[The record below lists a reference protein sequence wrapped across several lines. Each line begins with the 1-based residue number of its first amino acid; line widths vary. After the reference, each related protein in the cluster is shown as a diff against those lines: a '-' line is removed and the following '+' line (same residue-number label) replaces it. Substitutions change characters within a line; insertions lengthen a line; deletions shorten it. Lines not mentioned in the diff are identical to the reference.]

1 VYPGVESTRDAA
13 SRARI
18 LVMED
23 ETGVAQALQIILT
36 EEGYGVDLATTGQ
49 GALDSASRKD
59 FDLLV
64 ADLRLP
70 DMHGMDV
77 IRRIKKSQ
85 PETEVIVITGY
96 ASVGSAVEAMKIG
109 VAGYLPKP
117 FTDDQFKSAVEEAL
131 KEGDRVCT
139 ENASLSTRERMLI
152 GRKEV
157 LRVLGKTP
165 PEVSEGMSN
174 PRRDNYG
181 GGTAAAFGPASLC
194 DRAYLNEDRP
204 IPAVMDRTRKK
215 GSDVPAE
222 ERGLANRILENVNE
236 GILAADPEGTVVF
249 FNKTMEAML
258 GYSGAEV
265 CDIMPL
271 ARLLPFGEMERLKE
285 RLGSEEGREKK
296 RLLLF
301 ETNLLNKRGK
311 AIPVQMSPALLS
323 EKDDLGI
330 VVFVRNLREV
340 RKAEQEDADP
350 SRLLQQ
356 DKMMSLGR
364 LAASVVHEINNP
376 LAGILN
382 YLRLMIKILSRGA
395 ANGEQMEKFQKYLT
409 VVERETDRCSR
420 IVTNLLAFSRKSKM
434 EYDEM
439 SVNLLLERSIMLSQH
454 KMALQNIQVKID
466 LDPKLPLIVGDFNQL
481 QQCTINLIFNAIDAM
496 PQGGILTVSSSFRP
510 DEGVVLIGV
519 ADSGCGIP
527 EEDLHNIFE
536 PFFTTKAEG
545 KGLGLGLWTVYGIIE
560 RHKGTIEV
568 KSGAGQGTAFTIR
581 LPGTLKKKP

>member
-1 VYPGVESTRDAA
+1 MRDAA

-18 LVMED
+18 LIMED

-36 EEGYGVDLATTGQ
+36 EEGYGVDLAATGQ

-96 ASVGSAVEAMKIG
+96 ASVGSAVEAMKTG
-109 VAGYLPKP
+109 AVDYLPKP

-131 KEGDRVCT
+131 KERDRVYP
-139 ENASLSTRERMLI
+139 EDLLLSTRQRKLI
-152 GRKEV
+152 GRTEVVRV
-157 LRVLGKTP
+157 LRKTP
-165 PEVSEGMSN
+165 PELSEGMSN
-174 PRRDNYG
+174 AQRDNYG
-181 GGTAAAFGPASLC
+181 GRTTAAFGPASLH
-194 DRAYLNEDRP
+194 DRP
-204 IPAVMDRTRKK
+204 EFNKEYPIPTVVDKARKE
-215 GSDVPAE
+215 GTEMPAKV
-222 ERGLANRILENVNE
+222 RGLANRILEGVNE
-236 GILAADPEGTVVF
+236 GILAADREGTVVF
-249 FNKTMEAML
+249 FSKSMETML

-271 ARLLPFGEMERLKE
+271 ARLLPFGEIERLKE
-285 RLGSEEGREKK
+285 RLGSEEGGEKK

-301 ETNLLNKRGK
+301 ETNLLDKRGK

-330 VVFVRNLREV
+330 VAFVRSLREV

-395 ANGEQMEKFQKYLT
+395 TNEEQMEKFQKYLT

-420 IVTNLLAFSRKSKM
+420 IVTNLLAFSRKSNM
-434 EYDEM
+434 EYAEM
-439 SVNLLLERSIMLSQH
+439 SVNELLERSIMLSQH

-481 QQCTINLIFNAIDAM
+481 QQCIINLIFNAIDAM
-496 PQGGILTVSSSFRP
+496 PQGGTLRVSSALRP
-510 DEGVVLIGV
+510 DEGVVQIVV

-527 EEDLHNIFE
+527 EEDLPNIFE
-536 PFFTTKAEG
+536 PFFTTKTEG
-545 KGLGLGLWTVYGIIE
+545 KGLGLGLSTVCGIVDG
-560 RHKGTIEV
+560 HKGTIQVESKV
-568 KSGAGQGTAFTIR
+568 GKGTAFTVK
-581 LPGTLKKKP
+581 LPMEKNPG

>member
-1 VYPGVESTRDAA
+1 MYPGVESMRDAA

-77 IRRIKKSQ
+77 IRQIKKSQ

-96 ASVGSAVEAMKIG
+96 ASVGSAVEAMKTG
-109 VAGYLPKP
+109 AVDYLPKP

-131 KEGDRVCT
+131 KERDRVCP
-139 ENASLSTRERMLI
+139 EDVLLSTRQRKLI
-152 GRKEV
+152 RRKEV
-157 LRVLGKTP
+157 VRVLRKTP
-165 PEVSEGMSN
+165 PELSEGMSN
-174 PRRDNYG
+174 AQRDHYG
-181 GGTAAAFGPASLC
+181 GGTAAAFCPASMH
-194 DRAYLNEDRP
+194 DRP
-204 IPAVMDRTRKK
+204 DFNKEYPIPTAEDKARKEGTVMP
-215 GSDVPAE
+215 VE
-222 ERGLANRILENVNE
+222 ERGLANRILEGVNE
-236 GILAADPEGTVVF
+236 GILAADPDGTVVF
-249 FNKTMEAML
+249 FNKSMEAML
-258 GYSGAEV
+258 GYSRAEV
-265 CDIMPL
+265 CDIIPL
-271 ARLLPFGEMERLKE
+271 ARLLPFGEMERLKA
-285 RLGSEEGREKK
+285 RLGTEEEGEKK

-301 ETNLLNKRGK
+301 ETNLLDKRGK

-330 VVFVRNLREV
+330 VAFFRNLKDV

-395 ANGEQMEKFQKYLT
+395 TNEEQREKFQKYLT

-420 IVTNLLAFSRKSKM
+420 IVTNLLAFSRKSSM
-434 EYDEM
+434 EYAEM
-439 SVNLLLERSIMLSQH
+439 SVNELLERSIMLSQH
-454 KMALQNIQVKID
+454 KMALQNIQVKTD
-466 LDPKLPLIVGDFNQL
+466 LDPKLPLIVGDFSQL
-481 QQCTINLIFNAIDAM
+481 QQCIINLIFNAIDAM
-496 PQGGILTVSSSFRP
+496 PQGGTLTVSSELRP
-510 DEGVVLIGV
+510 DEGVAQIVV

-527 EEDLHNIFE
+527 EEDLPNIFE
-536 PFFTTKAEG
+536 PFFTTKTEG
-545 KGLGLGLWTVYGIIE
+545 KGLGLGLSTVCGIVDG
-560 RHKGTIEV
+560 HKGTIQVESKV
-568 KSGAGQGTAFTIR
+568 GKGTAFTIK
-581 LPGTLKKKP
+581 LPKEKKPG